1 MLEYILDKA
10 KKTTESAEVFLITS
24 EETPV
29 EFEAN
34 KLKHIQSKQSQ
45 VLALRIISN
54 GRIGYSVSSSLDE
67 VDDLIGASLETAEFG
82 MPARFT
88 FPAIESYPEIKT
100 YDKETESVSL
110 ERMISLVEEM
120 LATVK
125 KHNKDIVCEAS
136 VIKNFVSVQI
146 VNTSGKSAGYSKSI
160 FSLGIEGTLIRGTD
174 MLFVAE
180 NINSC
185 HPLDSTKKITDTII
199 RQLEW
204 AEEQAAISSKN
215 LPVIFTPS
223 GVASALINPLMVAL
237 NGKTVFE
244 GASPIG
250 NLLGKKIFDSKFN
263 LNDDATIDYQPSS
276 HPFDDE
282 GVPSRCMSLIEAGI
296 PINFMYDLQ
305 TAALAGKD
313 STGNGRRYSGGLP
326 SPSPNAFVVTP
337 GDILFDDMLADLKE
351 GLVIEYLMGAEQGNI
366 LGGDFSGNILLGY
379 KVENGKIKGRVKDT
393 MVSGNVY
400 QLLREITA
408 IGNDSKWVGGVI
420 KTPSLYFPNIS
431 VSLQV

>member
-10 KKTTESAEVFLITS
+10 KKAAEAAEVFLFTS

-34 KLKHIQSKQSQ
+34 KLKRIQGKQSQ
-45 VLALRIISN
+45 IMALRIISN
-54 GRIGYSVSSSLDE
+54 GRIGYAVSSHLDE
-67 VDDLIGASLETAEFG
+67 IDDLIDASLETAEFG
-82 MPARFT
+82 MPAKFT
-88 FPAIESYPEIKT
+88 FPATDSYPEIKT

-110 ERMISLVEEM
+110 ERMVSLGEEM
-120 LATVK
+120 LATIK
-125 KHNKDIVCEAS
+125 KYNKDIVCEAS
-136 VIKNFVSVQI
+136 VLKNFVSIQI
-146 VNTSGKSAGYSKSI
+146 INTSGKSTGYSKSI
-160 FSLGIEGTLIRGTD
+160 FSLGIEGSHIRGTD

-180 NINSC
+180 NISSC
-185 HPLDSTKKITDTII
+185 RPPDSTKNITDSII

-223 GVASALINPLMVAL
+223 GVASTLINPLMVAF
-237 NGKTVFE
+237 NGKTVLE
-244 GASPIG
+244 CASPIG
-250 NLLGKKIFDSKFN
+250 NLLGKQVFDSKFN
-263 LNDDATIDYQPSS
+263 LHDDATIDYQPSS

-282 GVPSRCMSLIEAGI
+282 GVVSRCISLIEAGI

-313 STGNGRRYSGGLP
+313 STGNGRRHGGGLP
-326 SPSPNAFVVTP
+326 LPSPNAFVVTS
-337 GDILFDDMLADLKE
+337 GDVLFDDMLADLKE
-351 GLVIEYLMGAEQGNI
+351 GLVIEYLMGANQGNI
-366 LGGDFSGNILLGY
+366 LGGDFSGNVLLGY
-379 KVENGKIKGRVKDT
+379 KVENGKIKGRIKDT

-400 QLLREITA
+400 QLLKEITA
-408 IGNDSKWVGGVI
+408 IGNDSKWVGGII

-431 VSLQV
+431 VSLKI

>member
-1 MLEYILDKA
+1 MLEYILDKV
-10 KKTTESAEVFLITS
+10 KKTAEAAEVFSITS

-34 KLKHIQSKQSQ
+34 KLKRIQSKQSQ
-45 VLALRIISN
+45 VIALRIISN
-54 GRIGYSVSSSLDE
+54 GRMGYSVSSHFDNI
-67 VDDLIGASLETAEFG
+67 DDLIDSSLETSEFG

-88 FPAIESYPEIKT
+88 FPATDSYPVIKT
-100 YDKETESVSL
+100 YDKEIESVSL
-110 ERMISLVEEM
+110 ERMVSLGEEM

-125 KHNKDIVCEAS
+125 KQSKDIVCAATVLKKS
-136 VIKNFVSVQI
+136 VTIQI
-146 VNTSGKSAGYSKSI
+146 INTSGKSAGYSKSI
-160 FSLGIEGTLIRGTD
+160 FSMGIEGSLIRGTD

-185 HPLDSTKKITDTII
+185 RPMDSTQKITNTII

-204 AEEQAAISSKN
+204 GEEQAAISSKK

-223 GVASALINPLMVAL
+223 GVASALINPLMVAF
-237 NGKTVFE
+237 NGKTVLE

-250 NLLGKKIFDSKFN
+250 NLLGKQIFDSKLN
-263 LNDDATIDYQPSS
+263 LHDDAIIDYQPSS

-282 GVPSRCMSLIEAGI
+282 GVASRCLSLIEGGI
-296 PINFMYDLQ
+296 PLNFMYDLK

-313 STGNGRRYSGGLP
+313 STGNGRRHGGGLP
-326 SPSPNAFVVTP
+326 SPLPNAFVVTS
-337 GDILFDDMLADLKE
+337 GNVAFDDMLADLKE

-400 QLLREITA
+400 QLLKEITA
-408 IGNDSKWVGGVI
+408 IGNDSKWVGGII

-431 VSLQV
+431 VSLKV